1 MKMKMEKNK
10 EYYLVKESVYFYDGH
25 SEAESGL
32 TELSIKTD
40 SKYAK
45 YSKLDESKTYNDDFE
60 VLEDGYDEDF
70 YPEDGYHC
78 SSTEITFKKIKE
90 SEVKKY
96 KKIIKDYNDLLDLI

>member
-1 MKMKMEKNK
+1 M
-10 EYYLVKESVYFYDGH
+10 EYYLVKEQVYIYDGH
-25 SEAESGL
+25 GEADSGT
-32 TELSIKTD
+32 TELKVETD

-45 YSKLDESKTYNDDFE
+45 YSELDESKTYNEDFE

-90 SEVKKY
+90 SEVENY
-96 KKIIKDYNDLLDLI
+96 KKIIKDYTDLLK